1 MLGFARQASRIARP
15 IQRDD
20 LDTRPEFR
28 YALERLVEL
37 IGRAAKRVPSSERE
51 LHPQIPWKAIVG
63 MRDKLAHDYEM
74 VSVGRVWETVK
85 QSVPDLIRQLEAILG
100 RRRRR

>member
-1 MLGFARQASRIARP
+1 
-15 IQRDD
+15 
-20 LDTRPEFR
+20 
-28 YALERLVEL
+28 
-37 IGRAAKRVPSSERE
+37 
-51 LHPQIPWKAIVG
+51 